1 MSKVPSN
8 PNHSM
13 IQYEMQNSSAFRTS
27 TPGATAMPCSSGAA
41 AATGAWRSDAGG
53 HAQHE
58 AARMGTAAPGPQHR
72 AVRIARITVMEVGED
87 VSDPQAQP

>member
-1 MSKVPSN
+1 
-8 PNHSM
+8 M
-13 IQYEMQNSSAFRTS
+13 IQYERQNSCAFRSS
-27 TPGATAMPCSSGAA
+27 TPGASALRCSSGAA
-41 AATGAWRSDAGG
+41 AATGAWISDAGG

-87 VSDPQAQP
+87 VSDPQAHP